1 MSAVITICIGACI
14 SALPRWGVGAL
25 GRWGVGAMARWRDGS
40 LANGYLAQYTRGFFT
55 PARLLKTYGL
65 RGATFLVVD

>member
-25 GRWGVGAMARWRDGS
+25 GRWGVGALGRWRDGTMARWLMGTWLNAQGAFLHP
-40 LANGYLAQYTRGFFT
+40 LAS
-55 PARLLKTYGL
+55 
-65 RGATFLVVD
+65 

>member
-1 MSAVITICIGACI
+1 MYWRS
-14 SALPRWGVGAL
+14 GAL
-25 GRWGVGAMARWRDGS
+25 ARWGVGAMARWRDGS